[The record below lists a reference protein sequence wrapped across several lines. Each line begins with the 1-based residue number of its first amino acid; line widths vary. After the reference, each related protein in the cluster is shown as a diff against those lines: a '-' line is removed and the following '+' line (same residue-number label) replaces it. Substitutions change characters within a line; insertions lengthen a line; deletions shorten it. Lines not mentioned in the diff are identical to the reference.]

1 MEAAN
6 AGDVQAFEA
15 LYARHKDWAM
25 ALALRFSGD
34 SSDAADAVQETF
46 LDLLGRFPGFEL
58 RARMT
63 TFLYP
68 VVRHA
73 ALAARRRRGRFS
85 TDEAALCAVP
95 APTDRG
101 AEGDEEERGE
111 LLAVLAGLPDPQR
124 EVLLLRYAHGL
135 DESEIAELLDIPA
148 GTVKSRAHHALRTLR
163 ADPRLRGKFLE
174 DR

>member
-1 MEAAN
+1 MDAAN
-6 AGDVQAFEA
+6 AGDAQAFET
-15 LYARHKDWAM
+15 LYERHKDWAL

-46 LDLLGRFPGFEL
+46 LHLLGRFPGFEL

-68 VVRHA
+68 IVRHA
-73 ALAARRRRGRFS
+73 ALAARRRRGRFA
-85 TDEAALCAVP
+85 TDESALSAAP
-95 APTDRG
+95 ASADDG
-101 AEGDEEERGE
+101 GVEGREE
-111 LLAVLAGLPDPQR
+111 LLAALAGLPEPQR

-135 DESEIAELLDIPA
+135 DEAEIAELLDIPA

-163 ADPRLRGKFLE
+163 ADPRMRGRFPE

>member
-1 MEAAN
+1 MDAAN
-6 AGDVQAFEA
+6 AGNVQAFEA
-15 LYARHKDWAM
+15 LYERHKDWAL

-46 LDLLGRFPGFEL
+46 LHLLGRFPGFEL

-68 VVRHA
+68 VVRHE
-73 ALAARRRRGRFS
+73 ALAARRRRGRLA

-101 AEGDEEERGE
+101 GESEKEGHGE
-111 LLAVLAGLPDPQR
+111 LLAVLAGLPEPQR

-163 ADPRLRGKFLE
+163 ADPRLRGRFLE